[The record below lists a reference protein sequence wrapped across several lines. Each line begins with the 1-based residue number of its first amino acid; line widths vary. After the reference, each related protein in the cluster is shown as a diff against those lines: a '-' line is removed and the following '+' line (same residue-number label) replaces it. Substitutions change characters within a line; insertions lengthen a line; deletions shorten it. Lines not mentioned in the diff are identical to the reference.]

1 MNFRFVGLTRRAGL
15 CYNKEKAR
23 TRRVIRRNRI
33 CRDPEEVA
41 AEAASEEA
49 ATAVALAA
57 VAEVAS
63 VAAVTEAASEED
75 PVRTAALE
83 ARTITI
89 PIITIILTAGVGAGA
104 GVVGITAEAV
114 ALAF

>member
-57 VAEVAS
+57 V
-63 VAAVTEAASEED
+63 TEAASEED